1 MPPDVAPLASSLPK
15 VLLGHGGEDK
25 WYTGE
30 HAAKDRA
37 VLQQAGVT
45 VIEHVF
51 DGGHEWAP
59 EFIARAGAFVDELLL
74 S

>member
-1 MPPDVAPLASSLPK
+1 
-15 VLLGHGGEDK
+15 
-25 WYTGE
+25 
-30 HAAKDRA
+30 
-37 VLQQAGVT
+37 

-59 EFIARAGAFVDELLL
+59 GFIARAGTFVDELLK